1 MEFVVILIAWVLLHY
16 IEVPASLQRDEWL
29 VAWRL
34 RAGTAL
40 SALSDTARVLLICAL
55 PCALIAAIEWLL
67 APRWAGIPL
76 FALEMVVLLY
86 SLGRGEFRAQLN
98 AYLDC
103 WQRGDYEAAYQEAS
117 RVFQLDSTLP
127 LSSADELHVQ
137 VRRGIL
143 YMAFER
149 WFVVVFWFY
158 FLGPWAALFYR
169 LLHLTLAQ
177 HSTESERALIREWLQ
192 WIEWLP
198 ARILGLAFS
207 ITGNFVA
214 CFGVWREYLAS
225 FTAIPQLLAAY
236 TEHALMGMVA
246 DSTSD
251 GDQFPERAVLELRE
265 LDALLARS
273 AIAWLVMFALLQML
287 R

>member
-1 MEFVVILIAWVLLHY
+1 MEFLVILIAWALLHN
-16 IEVPASLQRDEWL
+16 IEFPVLLQRDEWL

-34 RAGTAL
+34 RAG
-40 SALSDTARVLLICAL
+40 SALNAFSDSVRVLLICAL

-67 APRWAGIPL
+67 APHWAGIPL
-76 FALEMVVLLY
+76 FLLELAVLLY
-86 SLGRGEFRAQLN
+86 SLGRGEFRASLS
-98 AYLDC
+98 AYLAS
-103 WQRGDYEAAYQEAS
+103 WQRGDYEAAYQEAA
-117 RVFQLDSTLP
+117 RVFEFDSQAP
-127 LSSADELHVQ
+127 LTTAGELHTQ

-149 WFVVVFWFY
+149 WFAVVFWFY

-169 LLHLTLAQ
+169 LLHLTLTQ
-177 HSTESERALIREWLQ
+177 NSTDSERAMIREWLQ

-198 ARILGLAFS
+198 VRILGLAFA

-214 CFGVWREYLAS
+214 CFGVWREHLAG
-225 FTAIPQLLAAY
+225 FTAIPQLLVAY
-236 TEHALMGMVA
+236 TERALIGAIA
-246 DSTSD
+246 DPESD
-251 GDQFPERAVLELRE
+251 GSYFTERAIAELQE